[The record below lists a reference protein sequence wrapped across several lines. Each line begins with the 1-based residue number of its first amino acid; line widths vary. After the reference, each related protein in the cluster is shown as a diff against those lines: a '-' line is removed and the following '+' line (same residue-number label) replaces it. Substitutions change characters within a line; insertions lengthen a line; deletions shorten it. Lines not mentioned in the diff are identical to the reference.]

1 MKKYPA
7 RLSVLAL
14 TLVFGLVQLLAIA
27 AFCEIDIEK
36 WKLHSGG
43 ELFTILYAVIFA
55 TITFRCIYIIFK
67 S

>member
-1 MKKYPA
+1 VLKKYPA

-27 AFCEIDIEK
+27 AFSENDSDK

-43 ELFTILYAVIFA
+43 ELITILYAVSFPL
-55 TITFRCIYIIFK
+55 
-67 S
+67 

>member
-1 MKKYPA
+1 
-7 RLSVLAL
+7 VLAL

-27 AFCEIDIEK
+27 AFCENDSEK

-55 TITFRCIYIIFK
+55 TVTSRCIYFTFK